1 VAFPDSSALEKLWDG
16 SLGDAITIKTASD
29 GSADA
34 YGEKLRTYS
43 AGTSARGRVKILK
56 AMEVNKEFGYL
67 RPGDAV
73 ALLKNSATIG
83 QNDMITY
90 ANINYLVT
98 EIVQK
103 KTHIEVAMR
112 RMD

>member
-1 VAFPDSSALEKLWDG
+1 MAFPDATSLEALWDG
-16 SLGDAITIKTASD
+16 SLGDAVTIKTASD
-29 GSADA
+29 GTADA

-56 AMEVNKEFGYL
+56 ANEVNKEFGYL

-73 ALLKNSATIG
+73 ALLKTAAPIVQDDMVTFNS
-83 QNDMITY
+83 
-90 ANINYLVT
+90 INYLVI
-98 EIVQK
+98 EIIQK
-103 KTHIEVAMR
+103 KTHKEIALR